1 MVWQEVPGVADKG
14 IGEESGDE
22 RGAQENQRVLAGAK
36 AG

>member
-1 MVWQEVPGVADKG
+1 MVWQEVPGVADEG
-14 IGEESGDE
+14 IREEGGDE